1 MFKKIKEA
9 VQEGKKLFKRERR
22 EKLNPKISFA
32 MVKSKRGLSVPS
44 TKKLGKLW
52 SQLIVVFLTSQSAVN
67 LRQWLL
73 RHGETKKFR

>member
-1 MFKKIKEA
+1 
-9 VQEGKKLFKRERR
+9 
-22 EKLNPKISFA
+22 